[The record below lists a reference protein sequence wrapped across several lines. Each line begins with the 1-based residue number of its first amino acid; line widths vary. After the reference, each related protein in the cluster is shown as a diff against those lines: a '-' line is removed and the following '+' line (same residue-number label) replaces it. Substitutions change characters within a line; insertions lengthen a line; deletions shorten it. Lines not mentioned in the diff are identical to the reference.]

1 MRIKTLRSNIESIP
15 STPNKLSATHYSRF
29 NDSEFDNFALSP
41 EILSEK
47 LYDSVKMIRD
57 LMNSNKKLK
66 ETINEISQQK
76 KIIEIENIQLNNDN
90 QDLLERLENA
100 ENNNNQKAFETIAS
114 RELIKAKKEKERLI
128 RKITELEDEKKI
140 KNEANSSK
148 RNWSWKSKR
157 TILKNHRH
165 SQDPRVLPVVTADR
179 KNHRQSIDDHSLVRT
194 YRPLSQDF
202 AMDST
207 KQEAIATLSKILM
220 KGIPY

>member
-148 RNWSWKSKR
+148 RNWS
-157 TILKNHRH
+157 
-165 SQDPRVLPVVTADR
+165 
-179 KNHRQSIDDHSLVRT
+179 
-194 YRPLSQDF
+194 
-202 AMDST
+202 
-207 KQEAIATLSKILM
+207 
-220 KGIPY
+220 